1 MIVDKMLKRV
11 SLLANDMNPSIDEI
25 VAKIG
30 GNVLLSAN
38 PGLMLRSWRERL
50 GIKQSSLAKN
60 MSVSPSVLSDYE
72 SGRRAS
78 PGILFVRRY
87 IESLVKLDLD
97 KSKLLEKLIF
107 TADRKEILA
116 MGEFKAPVTA
126 ATVLDAISGI
136 ALTDVGGMNANLYGY
151 TVLDSINTIYT
162 LSGLD
167 FYRIFGATTERV
179 LIFTKVGMGRSPLV
193 AIRVSQL
200 KPRMVVLHGPKIVD
214 PLAIELAQ
222 KDRIVLG
229 LSTLTDEKSFG
240 EILSKL

>member
-1 MIVDKMLKRV
+1 
-11 SLLANDMNPSIDEI
+11 MNPSVDEI

-50 GIKQSSLAKN
+50 GIKQSSLARN

-72 SGRRAS
+72 SGRRVS
-78 PGILFVRRY
+78 PGIVFVRRY
-87 IESLVKLDLD
+87 IESLVKLDQE
-97 KSKLLEKLIF
+97 KNKLLEKLIF

-116 MGEFKAPVTA
+116 MGEFKTPMKASA
-126 ATVLDAISGI
+126 ILEAISGK
-136 ALTDVGGMNANLYGY
+136 ALTDVEGINANLYGY

-200 KPRMVVLHGPKIVD
+200 KPRMVVLHGPKVVD
-214 PLAIELAQ
+214 PLAIQLAQ
-222 KDRIVLG
+222 RDRIVLG
-229 LSTLTDEKSFG
+229 LSTLSDEESFG
-240 EILSKL
+240 HILSKF

>member
-1 MIVDKMLKRV
+1 
-11 SLLANDMNPSIDEI
+11 MNPSVDEI

-78 PGILFVRRY
+78 PGIVFVRRY
-87 IESLVKLDLD
+87 IESLVKLDQE
-97 KSKLLEKLIF
+97 KGKLLEKLIF

-116 MGEFKAPVTA
+116 MGEFKTPMKASA
-126 ATVLDAISGI
+126 ILEAISGK
-136 ALTDVGGMNANLYGY
+136 ALTDVEGINANLYGY

-200 KPRMVVLHGPKIVD
+200 KPRMVVLHGPKVVD
-214 PLAIELAQ
+214 PLAIQLAQ
-222 KDRIVLG
+222 RDRIVLG
-229 LSTLTDEKSFG
+229 LSTLSDEQSFG
-240 EILSKL
+240 DILSKF

>member
-1 MIVDKMLKRV
+1 
-11 SLLANDMNPSIDEI
+11 MNPSVNEI

-30 GNVLLSAN
+30 GNVMLSAN
-38 PGLMLRSWRERL
+38 PGLMLKSWRERL
-50 GIKQSSLAKN
+50 GIKQSSLAQH

-78 PGILFVRRY
+78 PGIVFVRRY
-87 IESLVKLDLD
+87 IESLVKIDQE

-116 MGEFKAPVTA
+116 MGEFKEPVKISK
-126 ATVLDAISGI
+126 VLEAISGTV
-136 ALTDVGGMNANLYGY
+136 LTGSDGLDANLYGY

-179 LIFTKVGMGRSPLV
+179 LVFTKVGMGRSPLV

-200 KPRMVVLHGPKIVD
+200 KPRMVVLHGPKVVD
-214 PLAIELAQ
+214 PMAIELAQ
-222 KDRIVLG
+222 KDKIVLG
-229 LSTLTDEKSFG
+229 LSTLADERSFG
-240 EILSKL
+240 EILAKL

>member
-1 MIVDKMLKRV
+1 
-11 SLLANDMNPSIDEI
+11 MNPSIDEI

-50 GIKQSSLAKN
+50 AIKQSSLAKS
-60 MSVSPSVLSDYE
+60 MLVSPSVLSDYE

-78 PGILFVRRY
+78 PGIVFVRRY
-87 IESLVKLDLD
+87 IESLVRLDQE

-116 MGEFKAPVTA
+116 MGEFKTPVTA
-126 ATVLDAISGI
+126 SAVLNAISGK
-136 ALTDVGGMNANLYGY
+136 ALTDVDGLDASLYGY

-200 KPRMVVLHGPKIVD
+200 KPRMVVLHGPKVVD

-222 KDRIVLG
+222 KDRIVLA
-229 LSTLTDEKSFG
+229 LSALSDEKSFG